1 MWHDLSVSWFPIL
14 SFDVWVCV
22 FLIFFSFFLF
32 FFQEQ
37 PDGVWHG
44 DGAGPRG

>member
-14 SFDVWVCV
+14 SFDVWV
-22 FLIFFSFFLF
+22 LIFFSFFF

>member
-1 MWHDLSVSWFPIL
+1 MRHDLSFSWFPIL

-22 FLIFFSFFLF
+22 FLIFIFFPF